1 MKSSKQYLPILAGA
15 LVLAG
20 LAGTA
25 QAQTTELNGGGSSA
39 ARNFMT
45 DIPLNLCDA
54 GTSPANF
61 PNRFASADGN
71 KITWVCNRTGLPV
84 IIRYSATGS
93 SDGVNKL
100 LQPASSPASNMLFL
114 DHNLTAGCTGPTVVT
129 RGGTAPKSYNNT
141 INCANTN
148 TISLPV
154 HLGVSDVQ
162 GASFHQSGP
171 LGTTVSPLDDTTLN
185 SVATAVVPFALYVG
199 KGVVKLDALGTSPN
213 GPIDGLSRLQ
223 IEQVF
228 SRSVTDW
235 QRLGFGT
242 VTDAAPGVLE
252 ATSPI
257 TLCVRNAGS
266 GTKAAFDETLMI
278 NATETGLANASV
290 VFSSST
296 SGVLSCVAA
305 NRRSIGYMDAD
316 QVVSFNV
323 GGANAGLAY
332 VSRVDGGLANDPSLT
347 DPKRDLKCGKFAY
360 WSALRMNRRTA
371 SEGASIDALSQAF
384 VDNANLQV
392 TISQIPTGA
401 YWASDEEMFVSKN
414 SDKGPLIW
422 KAGNH
427 PECR

>member
-1 MKSSKQYLPILAGA
+1 MQSTLKYMPILAGA
-15 LVLAG
+15 LVVAG
-20 LAGTA
+20 WAGVA

-54 GTSPANF
+54 GSSPANY
-61 PNRFASADGN
+61 PSRYASADGN
-71 KITWVCNRTGLPV
+71 KITWVCNRAGLPV

-100 LQPASSPASNMLFL
+100 LQPASNPASNMLYL
-114 DHNLTAGCTGPTVVT
+114 DHTLTTGCTGPVDTI
-129 RGGTAPKSYNNT
+129 RPFDGKHYNNT
-141 INCANTN
+141 TGCNNGN

-154 HLGVSDVQ
+154 HMGASDVQ
-162 GASFHQSGP
+162 GASFHQAGP
-171 LGTTVSPLDDTTLN
+171 LGTTVAPLDDSTLN
-185 SVATAVVPFALYVG
+185 SVGTAVVPFSIYVG
-199 KGVVKLDALGTSPN
+199 KGVVKLNATGN
-213 GPIDGLSRLQ
+213 GPDGQIAGLSRLQ
-223 IEQVF
+223 IEQIF

-235 QRLGFGT
+235 TRLGFGT
-242 VTDAAPGVLE
+242 VTDAAPGTLE

-257 TLCVRNAGS
+257 TLCLRNAGS

-278 NATETGLANASV
+278 NTTETGLGNTTV

-296 SGVLSCVAA
+296 SGVLSCLAT

-323 GGANAGLAY
+323 GGAQAGNAY
-332 VSRVDGGLANDPSLT
+332 VISVDGGKANDPSLT
-347 DPKRDLKCGKFAY
+347 DPKRDLKCGKYAY
-360 WSALRMNRRTA
+360 WSALRVNRRTA
-371 SEGASIDALSQAF
+371 GEGAAVDALAQAF
-384 VDNANLQV
+384 IDNAGLQA
-392 TISQIPTGA
+392 TISVIPTGA

-422 KAGNH
+422 KAGAH

>member
-1 MKSSKQYLPILAGA
+1 MQSILKYMPILAGA
-15 LVLAG
+15 LVVAG
-20 LAGTA
+20 WAGVA

-54 GTSPANF
+54 GGSPANY
-61 PNRFASADGN
+61 PSRYASADGN
-71 KITWVCNRTGLPV
+71 KITWVCNRAGLPI

-100 LQPASSPASNMLFL
+100 LQPASNPASNMLYL
-114 DHNLTAGCTGPTVVT
+114 DHTLTTGCTGPVDTI
-129 RGGTAPKSYNNT
+129 RPFDGKHYNNT
-141 INCANTN
+141 TGCNNGN

-154 HLGVSDVQ
+154 HMGASDVQ
-162 GASFHQSGP
+162 GASFHQAGP
-171 LGTTVSPLDDTTLN
+171 LGTTVAPLDDSTLN
-185 SVATAVVPFALYVG
+185 SVGTAVVPFSIYVG
-199 KGVVKLDALGTSPN
+199 KGVVKLNAAGN
-213 GPIDGLSRLQ
+213 GPDGPIAGLSRLQ
-223 IEQVF
+223 IEQIF

-235 QRLGFGT
+235 TRLGFGT
-242 VTDAAPGVLE
+242 VTDAAPGTLE

-278 NATETGLANASV
+278 NSTETGLANTTV

-296 SGVLSCVAA
+296 SGVLSCLAA

-323 GGANAGLAY
+323 GGAQAGNAY
-332 VSRVDGGLANDPSLT
+332 VISVDGGKANDPSLA
-347 DPKRDLKCGKFAY
+347 DPKRDLKCGKYAY
-360 WSALRMNRRTA
+360 WSALRVNRRTA
-371 SEGASIDALSQAF
+371 GEGAAIDALAQAF
-384 VDNANLQV
+384 IDNAGLQA
-392 TISQIPTGA
+392 TISVIPTGA

-422 KAGNH
+422 KAGAH

>member
-1 MKSSKQYLPILAGA
+1 MKSTLKYMPVLAGA
-15 LVLAG
+15 LALAG
-20 LAGTA
+20 WAGVA

-54 GTSPANF
+54 APLPS
-61 PNRFASADGN
+61 RYSSADNN
-71 KITWVCNRTGLPV
+71 KITWVCNRGGQPV

-100 LQPASSPASNMLFL
+100 LQPASNPASNMLYL
-114 DHNLTAGCTGPTVVT
+114 DHSLTTGCTGPNVVT
-129 RGGTAPKSYNNT
+129 RPSDGKQYNNT
-141 INCANTN
+141 TGCANTN

-154 HLGVSDVQ
+154 HLGVADVQ

-171 LGTTVSPLDDTTLN
+171 IGTSVSPLDDSTLN
-185 SVATAVVPFALYVG
+185 SVATAVVPFSIYVG
-199 KGVVKLDALGTSPN
+199 KGVVKLNAAGN
-213 GPIDGLSRLQ
+213 GPDGQIAGVSRLQ
-223 IEQVF
+223 IEQIF

-235 QRLGFGT
+235 TRLGFGT

-257 TLCVRNAGS
+257 TLCLRNAGS

-278 NATETGLANASV
+278 NTTETGLANASV

-296 SGVLSCVAA
+296 SGVLSCLAT

-316 QVVSFNV
+316 QVVSFNP
-323 GGANAGLAY
+323 GGAQAGNAY
-332 VSRVDGGLANDPSLT
+332 VISVDGGKAYDPSLT
-347 DPKRDLKCGKFAY
+347 DPKRDLKCGKYAY

-371 SEGASIDALSQAF
+371 SEGAGIDALAQAF
-384 VDNANLQV
+384 VDNAGLQA
-392 TISQIPTGA
+392 TIGIIPTGA
-401 YWASDEEMFVSKN
+401 YWASDEEMAVSKN

-422 KAGNH
+422 KAGAH

>member
-1 MKSSKQYLPILAGA
+1 MQSTLKYMPILAGA
-15 LVLAG
+15 LVVAG
-20 LAGTA
+20 WAGVA

-54 GTSPANF
+54 GGSPANY
-61 PNRFASADGN
+61 PSRYASADGN
-71 KITWVCNRTGLPV
+71 KITWVCNRAGLPI

-100 LQPASSPASNMLFL
+100 LQPASNPASNMLYL
-114 DHNLTAGCTGPTVVT
+114 DHTLTTGCTGPVDTI
-129 RGGTAPKSYNNT
+129 RPFDGKHYNNT
-141 INCANTN
+141 TGCNNGN

-154 HLGVSDVQ
+154 HMGASDVQ
-162 GASFHQSGP
+162 GASFHQAGP
-171 LGTTVSPLDDTTLN
+171 LGTTVAPLDDSTLN
-185 SVATAVVPFALYVG
+185 SVGTAVVPFSIYVG
-199 KGVVKLDALGTSPN
+199 KGVVKLNAAGN
-213 GPIDGLSRLQ
+213 GPDGPIAGLSRLQ
-223 IEQVF
+223 IEQIF

-235 QRLGFGT
+235 TRLGFGT
-242 VTDAAPGVLE
+242 VTDAAPGTLE

-278 NATETGLANASV
+278 NSTETGLANTTV

-296 SGVLSCVAA
+296 SGVLSCLAA

-323 GGANAGLAY
+323 GGAQAGNAY
-332 VSRVDGGLANDPSLT
+332 VISVDGGKANDPSLA
-347 DPKRDLKCGKFAY
+347 DPKRDLKCGKYAY
-360 WSALRMNRRTA
+360 WSALRVNRRTA
-371 SEGASIDALSQAF
+371 GEGAAIDALAQAF
-384 VDNANLQV
+384 IDNAGLQA
-392 TISQIPTGA
+392 TISVIPTGA

-422 KAGNH
+422 KAGAH

>member
-1 MKSSKQYLPILAGA
+1 MNLTKRYLPILAGA
-15 LVLAG
+15 LALAG

-25 QAQTTELNGGGSSA
+25 AAQTTELNVGGSSA

-54 GTSPANF
+54 GSTPANF

-71 KITWVCNRTGLPV
+71 KITWVCNRAGLPV
-84 IIRYSATGS
+84 IMRYSATGS
-93 SDGVNKL
+93 SDGVTKL
-100 LQPASSPASNMLFL
+100 LQPASNPASNMLFL
-114 DHNLTAGCTGPTVVT
+114 DHTLTAGCTGPTVVV
-129 RGGTAPKSYNNT
+129 RPSDSKSYNST
-141 INCANTN
+141 TGCANTN

-154 HLGVSDVQ
+154 RMGASDVQ
-162 GASFHQSGP
+162 GASFHQAGP
-171 LGTTVSPLDDTTLN
+171 LGTTVTPLDDSTLN
-185 SVATAVVPFALYVG
+185 SVGTAVVPFAIYVG
-199 KGVVKLDALGTSPN
+199 KGVVKLNAAGNAPN

-223 IEQVF
+223 IEQIF

-242 VTDAAPGVLE
+242 VTDAAPGTLE

-257 TLCVRNAGS
+257 TLCPRSAGS

-278 NATETGLANASV
+278 NATETGLANAGV
-290 VFSSST
+290 IFSPST
-296 SGVLSCVAA
+296 SGVLTCLAA

-332 VSRVDGGLANDPSLT
+332 VVRVDGGLAHDPSLT

-360 WSALRMNRRTA
+360 WSALRLNRRTA
-371 SEGASIDALSQAF
+371 SEGVSIDALAQAF
-384 VDNANLQV
+384 IDNASLQA
-392 TISQIPTGA
+392 TIAVIPTGT

-427 PECR
+427 PQCR

>member
-1 MKSSKQYLPILAGA
+1 MRSTLTYMPVLAGA
-15 LVLAG
+15 LALAG
-20 LAGTA
+20 FVGTA

-54 GTSPANF
+54 GTSTANY
-61 PNRFASADGN
+61 PNRYATADGN
-71 KITWVCNRTGLPV
+71 KITWVCNRGGLPI

-100 LQPASSPASNMLFL
+100 LQPASNPASNMLYL
-114 DHNLTAGCTGPTVVT
+114 DHTLTTGCTGPVDTI
-129 RGGTAPKSYNNT
+129 RPSDSKHYNNT
-141 INCANTN
+141 TGCNNGN

-154 HLGVSDVQ
+154 HMGASDVQ

-171 LGTTVSPLDDTTLN
+171 LGTTVAPLDDSTLN
-185 SVATAVVPFALYVG
+185 SVGTAVVPFSIYVG
-199 KGVVKLDALGTSPN
+199 KGVVAVNSNGTIA
-213 GPIDGLSRLQ
+213 GPISGLSRLQ
-223 IEQVF
+223 IEQIF

-235 QRLGFGT
+235 QRLGLGT
-242 VTDAAPGVLE
+242 VTDAAPTTLE

-257 TLCVRNAGS
+257 TLCLRNAGS

-278 NATETGLANASV
+278 NTTETGLANASV
-290 VFSSST
+290 IFSSST
-296 SGVLSCVAA
+296 SGVLSCLAA

-316 QVVSFNV
+316 QVVSFNP
-323 GGANAGLAY
+323 GGAQAGNAY
-332 VSRVDGGLANDPSLT
+332 VISVDGGKAYDPSLT

-371 SEGASIDALSQAF
+371 GEGAAIDALAQAF
-384 VDNANLQV
+384 IDNAGLQA
-392 TISQIPTGA
+392 TISVIPTGT
-401 YWASDEEMFVSKN
+401 YWASDEEMAVSKN

-422 KAGNH
+422 KAGAH